1 MSARGGRILFLDAD
15 GATEIKD
22 MSRLEKAIDEVTT
35 DYNVPAVAVGSRAHL
50 QDEAVAKVHA
60 PPTCNALEIWLSM
73 LPYPFQRSQFRN
85 FLMYGFHFLVY
96 ALCVRGI
103 QDTQCGFKMMTR
115 ASAASLFQLM
125 HIDRW

>member
-22 MSRLEKAIDEVTT
+22 MSRLEKAINELTT

-60 PPTCNALEIWLSM
+60 PPTCNALEIIMVVNVIITFPAFSI
-73 LPYPFQRSQFRN
+73 P
-85 FLMYGFHFLVY
+85 
-96 ALCVRGI
+96 
-103 QDTQCGFKMMTR
+103 
-115 ASAASLFQLM
+115 
-125 HIDRW
+125 